1 MANDGY
7 IKLFRSMMSW
17 EWYTDANTMRVFLH
31 ILLNANHCDKEYRG
45 MTIRRGQWL
54 TSYSKIA
61 AALGLSKK
69 QVRLSIDK
77 LKRTQEVRTSRAR
90 DGAQCGLLI
99 NVEKYSLY
107 QSNEKDEG
115 HEVGYHKGHD
125 EGTTRAPN
133 KNEKNEKNIKVS
145 KDTLS
150 SKAEKD
156 PLKASVESV
165 LSYFNERAE
174 KTFKANKGNTENIRA
189 RLKDGYEVADLK
201 KVIDLKV
208 EEWKDNPRMNEWLNP
223 KTLFRPLNFERY
235 LNTMKP
241 EQSKEVD
248 ELTARLGTVL

>member
-1 MANDGY
+1 MASDGY

-54 TSYSKIA
+54 TSYGKIA

-77 LKRTQEVRTSRAR
+77 LKRTQEVRTNRAR

-115 HEVGYHKGHD
+115 HGVGYHKGHD

-133 KNEKNEKNIKVS
+133 KNEKNEKNILLPKGS
-145 KDTLS
+145 MS
-150 SKAEKD
+150 SSAEKD
-156 PLKASVESV
+156 PQKEQRKEIIAYL
-165 LSYFNERAE
+165 NERVG
-174 KTFKANKGNTENIRA
+174 KSFKESTESTRKHING
-189 RLKDGYEVADLK
+189 RLSEGYTVEDFK
-201 KVIDLKV
+201 KVIDTKSQ
-208 EEWKDNPRMNEWLNP
+208 EWLGNPRMEKYLRP
-223 KTLFRPLNFERY
+223 GTLFSPTHFEAY
-235 LNTMKP
+235 LNESGEP
-241 EQSKEVD
+241 PEVD
-248 ELTARLGTVL
+248 DLTARLGTVL

>member
-17 EWYTDANTMRVFLH
+17 EWYTDASTMRVFLH

-54 TSYSKIA
+54 TSYGKIA

-107 QSNEKDEG
+107 QSNERDEG

-133 KNEKNEKNIKVS
+133 KNEKNVKNIKVS

-156 PLKASVESV
+156 PRKADREEVIRY
-165 LSYFNERAE
+165 LNE
-174 KTFKANKGNTENIRA
+174 KTGRKYKPSTESTKKLINGRF
-189 RLKDGYEVADLK
+189 REGFTVEDFK
-201 KVIDLKV
+201 KVIDNKS
-208 EEWKDNPRMNEWLNP
+208 KEWLGHP
-223 KTLFRPLNFERY
+223 KMDRFLRPETLFAPSHFEGY
-235 LNTMKP
+235 LNESGDP
-241 EQSKEVD
+241 PEVD